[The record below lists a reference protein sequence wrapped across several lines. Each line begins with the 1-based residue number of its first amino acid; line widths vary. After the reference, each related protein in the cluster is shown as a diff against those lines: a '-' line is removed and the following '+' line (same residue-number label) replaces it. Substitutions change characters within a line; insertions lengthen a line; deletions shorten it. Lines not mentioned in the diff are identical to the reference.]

1 MNNYLKKVTHILP
14 IYLLAVFLSV
24 LFLGIIRY
32 FLDFQFNFI
41 EIKLI
46 TWEFFLTAITS
57 FISIILIR
65 KRFRVLKHKNPAKDT
80 FIYIFIAGLLQCAL
94 LINSQMFLTQR
105 LSKSQTIQNIEQ
117 ISRDR
122 HVTKVKIANY
132 FIDDGFYNEKFET
145 QVTGKN
151 GNELTFN
158 FYFISAILKDSL
170 SEPKNDLPLVWFSD
184 HFSKTIS
191 ISLSDEKKH
200 KAYIDFRKKCVDSL
214 KKYNF
219 KSITYFKKVP
229 ISEEKMV
236 YENIIHNT
244 VNNPNNQKFIILSPE
259 TDSFNNKG
267 ETTFQW
273 FFKILIIGIL
283 IFLFSLFFPQFIDL
297 NEKSVQKE
305 EDDFTFLLKLFIPKG
320 EYFVTPILI
329 NLNVFVFLLISF
341 LGVNPFNP
349 RTEDLVK
356 FGALTN
362 DVANGEIWRFISAMF
377 LHGGL
382 MHLIMNMIV
391 LGFVGLFAENS
402 FGRMKFLIIYFVT
415 GILAGISSLLWHQNL
430 IGVGASGAIF
440 GLIGA
445 VAMAIFLSNKLKESK
460 TILLL
465 IFGYVIFNLL
475 MGFVTNSDNV
485 AHISGFLTGAFL
497 GIIFYYT
504 EP

>member
-14 IYLLAVFLSV
+14 IYLLAVFLSI

-32 FLDFQFNFI
+32 LLDFQFNFI

-46 TWEFFLTAITS
+46 TWDFFLPAITA
-57 FISIILIR
+57 FISVILIR
-65 KRFRVLKHKNPAKDT
+65 KRFRVLKHKNSEKDN
-80 FIYIFIAGLLQCAL
+80 FIYIFIAGLLLCAL
-94 LINSQMFLTQR
+94 LVNSQMFLTQR
-105 LSKSQTIQNIEQ
+105 LSKSQTIQNVEQ
-117 ISRDR
+117 ISKDR
-122 HVTKVKIANY
+122 TITKVKIANY
-132 FIDDGFYNEKFET
+132 FIDEGFYNDKFET

-151 GNELTFN
+151 GNNLTFN

-184 HFSKTIS
+184 HFSESIS
-191 ISLSDEKKH
+191 ISLNDEKKQ
-200 KAYIDFRKKCVDSL
+200 KAYVDFRKKCVDSL
-214 KKYNF
+214 KNYNF
-219 KSITYFKKVP
+219 KSIAYFKKVP
-229 ISEEKMV
+229 ISEERTV
-236 YENIIHNT
+236 YKNLIHNT
-244 VNNPNNQKFIILSPE
+244 INNPNNQKVIILSPA
-259 TDSFNNKG
+259 TDSFNSNG
-267 ETTFQW
+267 ETTLQW
-273 FFKILIIGIL
+273 FFKILIIGLL
-283 IFLFSLFFPQFIDL
+283 IFLFSLLFPQYL
-297 NEKSVQKE
+297 NPNEKSYLKG

-329 NLNVFVFLLISF
+329 NLNILVFVLISF
-341 LGVNPFNP
+341 LGVNPINP

-362 DVANGEIWRFISAMF
+362 DVANGKIWRFISAMF

-382 MHLIMNMIV
+382 MHLVMNMIV
-391 LGFVGLFAENS
+391 LGFVGLFMENS
-402 FGRMKFLIIYFVT
+402 FGRLKFLIIYFVT

-430 IGVGASGAIF
+430 VAVGASGAIF

-445 VAMAIFLSNKLKESK
+445 IAMTIFLSSKFKESK
-460 TILLL
+460 NILLL

-475 MGFVTNSDNV
+475 IGFVTNSDNV
-485 AHISGFLTGAFL
+485 AHVAGFLTGAFL